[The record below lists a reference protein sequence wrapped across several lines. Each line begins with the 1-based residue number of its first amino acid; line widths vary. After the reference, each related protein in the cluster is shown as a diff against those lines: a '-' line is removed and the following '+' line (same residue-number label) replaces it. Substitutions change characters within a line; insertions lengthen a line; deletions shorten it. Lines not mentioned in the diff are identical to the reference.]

1 MKLIY
6 TNENR
11 IIALNVKN
19 VLINNG
25 IEVSLNNE
33 FASSAAGGLAP
44 FDTWPEVWLLKD
56 DDFEEALR
64 IVNSLENNTNLITWH
79 CDNCHEKNYQ
89 TFDYCWKCHEENSQ

>member
-25 IEVSLNNE
+25 IKVSLNNE

-56 DDFEEALR
+56 DDLEEALR

-79 CDNCHEKNYQ
+79 CDNCNEKNYQ